1 MSMLVLFFCSSAPQ
15 QASEPTPIVEAPT
28 LLVEAEAVPPAL
40 QMDEELAT
48 ALRNEDHAL
57 AALRLQDLPASPE
70 RDLLL
75 AWALVHAD
83 RPEEAATFSALD
95 GPADMVDLI
104 QGRSLLARNRTKE
117 AEQTLGRIPA
127 ESPLYREALTYR
139 AEALTRLG
147 DERARE
153 ILEELANSAEAD
165 EAQGEAL
172 LRLTSL
178 DPGGPWAMKLWTT
191 HPHRKGPEVEV
202 SWREASQRAE
212 ALMSYGD
219 WNGAI
224 ASLDG
229 FTPEGEGIDACRF
242 RYVKGRS
249 LYKKNDKVAAEAAMK
264 GPCTDP
270 EYGPKLAYLQARNA
284 YRRGH
289 HKTAAARYTAMTAA
303 WPEHSYADDGLVLGG
318 RARMK
323 AGDRAGAQALWRR
336 ALEEYPEGDMSAEGA
351 FELGWTLYLDGKG
364 EEAEEAML
372 ALGELAVAVDPVHVT
387 GGRYWAGRLALYP
400 KVASPNT
407 PHEAGREVAIER
419 WASLVEEQPWSYYAV
434 LAQARLLE
442 EAPER
447 ALTERTHYEIPST
460 WTVRRELAEGPA
472 AQILALG
479 LVDLA
484 TASLPED
491 LDPVEQAWWYA
502 SRMAVGDGLEA
513 HREMRRWVTVPA
525 TPDIQAVQLLDTA
538 YPDTWYAEVAKAAEG
553 DRYPVR
559 YFHGLVR
566 VESDFDPTA
575 ISWAGARGLCQVMP
589 ATGKGVGDWM
599 GMTVTK
605 EDLLDPTINLKVGAR
620 YMDYLH
626 ELFDS
631 NPALAAAGYN
641 AGEHRVEQWLEAW
654 GNLPTDEYVERIP
667 FDETR
672 GYAKRVVGTWQT
684 YHWLRGEGAPI
695 VDLSAYNHKAVPSR

>member
-407 PHEAGREVAIER
+407 PHEAGRD
-419 WASLVEEQPWSYYAV
+419 AV
-434 LAQARLLE
+434 RCLALDRVNRAGQQAGD
-442 EAPER
+442 PECVHNI
-447 ALTERTHYEIPST
+447 AVPLSVSVI
-460 WTVRRELAEGPA
+460 LPA
-472 AQILALG
+472 A
-479 LVDLA
+479 
-484 TASLPED
+484 
-491 LDPVEQAWWYA
+491 PVKRFA
-502 SRMAVGDGLEA
+502 RRAVGDVGR
-513 HREMRRWVTVPA
+513 HRRAPSGGGGRVHVSH
-525 TPDIQAVQLLDTA
+525 V
-538 YPDTWYAEVAKAAEG
+538 EG
-553 DRYPVR
+553 DLRPEVDAFEAFR
-559 YFHGLVR
+559 ATFPAGTVSGAPKIRAMEIIAEL
-566 VESDFDPTA
+566 ESDLRGPYAGALGYFGFGGMMETA
-575 ISWAGARGLCQVMP
+575 ITIRTIIMKDGVASVQAGGGIVYDSKPEAEFEE
-589 ATGKGVGDWM
+589 
-599 GMTVTK
+599 TVNKAMALFTAL
-605 EDLLDPTINLKVGAR
+605 DLAEERSGAQR
-620 YMDYLH
+620 
-626 ELFDS
+626 
-631 NPALAAAGYN
+631 AGS
-641 AGEHRVEQWLEAW
+641 L
-654 GNLPTDEYVERIP
+654 
-667 FDETR
+667 
-672 GYAKRVVGTWQT
+672 GY
-684 YHWLRGEGAPI
+684 
-695 VDLSAYNHKAVPSR
+695 